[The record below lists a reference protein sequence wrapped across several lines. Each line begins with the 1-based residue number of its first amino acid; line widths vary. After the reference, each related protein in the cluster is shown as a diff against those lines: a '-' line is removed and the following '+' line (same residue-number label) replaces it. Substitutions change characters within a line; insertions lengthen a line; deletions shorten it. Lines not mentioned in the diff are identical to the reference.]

1 MTESNS
7 ITKSA
12 FSSSTPNIF
21 SVSTASTP
29 RRNHSSFKNDTHHT
43 GNYDNN
49 ICMFADIVQFDV
61 MIKKLA
67 ANVSFSITDYPSVK
81 VDHLASDVSNVG
93 GATAF
98 SKQKGSCDLKFPPSP
113 KDRNGTVFSHS
124 VGTINSLAYPT
135 SSTKHK
141 MHHSSSNS
149 MSSLDALNSKDPL
162 KR

>member
-1 MTESNS
+1 MTESNG

-21 SVSTASTP
+21 SLSTASTP
-29 RRNHSSFKNDTHHT
+29 RRNRSSFRNDTHHT
-43 GNYDNN
+43 GNYDSN
-49 ICMFADIVQFDV
+49 ISMLTLSKDV
-61 MIKKLA
+61 IIKKLA
-67 ANVSFSITDYPSVK
+67 ANISFPITEYPSVK

-98 SKQKGSCDLKFPPSP
+98 SKQKGSYDLKFPPSP

>member
-1 MTESNS
+1 MTPTIQV
-7 ITKSA
+7 ITI
-12 FSSSTPNIF
+12 TIF
-21 SVSTASTP
+21 PCWLTFL
-29 RRNHSSFKNDTHHT
+29 RYRCHN
-43 GNYDNN
+43 
-49 ICMFADIVQFDV
+49 
-61 MIKKLA
+61 KKLA
-67 ANVSFSITDYPSVK
+67 ANILFPITDHPSVK

-98 SKQKGSCDLKFPPSP
+98 YKQKESYDLKFPPSP

-149 MSSLDALNSKDPL
+149 ISSLDALNSKDPL

>member
-1 MTESNS
+1 MTLYSFTDV
-7 ITKSA
+7 IIQKSA
-12 FSSSTPNIF
+12 ANL
-21 SVSTASTP
+21 
-29 RRNHSSFKNDTHHT
+29 SFP
-43 GNYDNN
+43 
-49 ICMFADIVQFDV
+49 
-61 MIKKLA
+61 
-67 ANVSFSITDYPSVK
+67 ITDYPSVK

-98 SKQKGSCDLKFPPSP
+98 SKQKGSYDLNFPPSP

-149 MSSLDALNSKDPL
+149 MSSLDALNSNDPL